1 MCDICRKIQCDFRC
15 PNYMPPKNMSYCSIC
30 DEAIHGGDEYI
41 ENLEGECIH
50 YECIRG
56 IRYLLEWLGHDIK
69 TMEEM
74 ESI

>member
-1 MCDICRKIQCDFRC
+1 MCEICLATPCLKKC
-15 PNYMPPKNMSYCSIC
+15 PNYTITKSRYYCSFCSDKI
-30 DEAIHGGDEYI
+30 DDNEEYI
-41 ENLEGECIH
+41 ENLDGECIH

-74 ESI
+74 ENI